1 MMSKIA
7 IIDDDE
13 LFSGLLKSKIE
24 ELYPSWKVSC
34 YTDLPKQLDVD
45 ACFLDI
51 ELKGIHEGFEI
62 ANAIKKEDID
72 FPIIFISSHDELVC
86 EGYKYSALRFIR
98 KQYYQKELPEALEAL
113 FKALRIRQ
121 AYVDVKED
129 KTNAPCRIAF
139 HHVQYV
145 FSNGSYLYLLDKD
158 NYLYRKRD
166 SIRSFLEDHP
176 SHLVKC
182 SGGELI
188 NPFYIKDVDS
198 KRMEIT
204 LKSGKIVKFSK
215 RHLGEI
221 VRKFTMARR

>member
-1 MMSKIA
+1 MSKIA

-24 ELYPSWKVSC
+24 ELYPSWKVVC
-34 YTDLPKQLDVD
+34 YTDMPEEYDFDGCL
-45 ACFLDI
+45 LDI

-62 ANAIKKEDID
+62 ANKLKSEDLG

-98 KQYYQKELPEALEAL
+98 KQYYLTELPEALEAL
-113 FKALRIRQ
+113 FNILRIRQ

-129 KTNAPCRIAF
+129 HTHIECRIMIN
-139 HHVQYV
+139 HIQYIY
-145 FSNGSYLYLLDKD
+145 SSGSYLYFLDKD

-166 SIRSFLEDHP
+166 SLKNFLEEHP
-176 SHLVKC
+176 TNLVKS

-188 NPFYIKDVDS
+188 NPIYIKDIDS
-198 KRMEIT
+198 KRMQIT
-204 LKSGKIVKFSK
+204 LKSGRIVNFNK
-215 RHLGEI
+215 RNLGLI
-221 VRKFTMARR
+221 IRNYTLVRR